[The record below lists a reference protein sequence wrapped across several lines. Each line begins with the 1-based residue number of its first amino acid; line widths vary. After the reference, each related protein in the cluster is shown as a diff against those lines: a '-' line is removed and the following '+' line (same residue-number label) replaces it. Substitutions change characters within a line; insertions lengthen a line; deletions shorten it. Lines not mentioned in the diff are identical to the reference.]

1 MKDRLEEPS
10 CASPEGQAQYSN
22 EGETGNRTGRPL
34 YLPRRAAKGEVTSH
48 NSSQALL
55 LPSSRIEPVECE
67 DADTGI

>member
-34 YLPRRAAKGEVTSH
+34 YLPRRAAKGVFFVKAAEEV
-48 NSSQALL
+48 
-55 LPSSRIEPVECE
+55 C
-67 DADTGI
+67 